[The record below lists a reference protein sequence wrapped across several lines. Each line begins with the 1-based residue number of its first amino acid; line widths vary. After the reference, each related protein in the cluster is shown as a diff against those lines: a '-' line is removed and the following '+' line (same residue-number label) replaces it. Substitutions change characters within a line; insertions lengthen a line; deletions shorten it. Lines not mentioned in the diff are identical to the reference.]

1 MSEPVEL
8 EFRQRVAAAFA
19 ADLAGRVYDL
29 AIPPD
34 AVTPLATYRRLP
46 VLASMRGAKLAR
58 IQLMVID
65 DSYADAKRLQGRIE
79 RYMGNLRG
87 TWLAEGGGECPV
99 WVYAIRPVTMGDVFQ
114 GATRRRIAVS
124 EFEILYS
131 DRS

>member
-29 AIPPD
+29 AIPPG

-46 VLASMRGAKLAR
+46 
-58 IQLMVID
+58 
-65 DSYADAKRLQGRIE
+65 GRIK